1 MKKMYENDVTIDVRR
16 AFFIAL
22 SGKLLLFINSVYK
35 IRKIIF

>member
-22 SGKLLLFINSVYK
+22 SGKVLLFINFVYK
-35 IRKIIF
+35 IPKVNF

>member
-22 SGKLLLFINSVYK
+22 SGKYFIIHQFEIKIPKMNS
-35 IRKIIF
+35 